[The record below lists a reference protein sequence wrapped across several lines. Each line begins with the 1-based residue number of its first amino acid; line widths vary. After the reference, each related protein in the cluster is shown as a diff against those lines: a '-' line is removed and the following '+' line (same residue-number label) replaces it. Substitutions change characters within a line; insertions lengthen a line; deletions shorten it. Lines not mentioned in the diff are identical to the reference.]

1 MALTIRPTTEE
12 EAEIE
17 TLKDILE
24 LKTATKVFTH
34 LVLTYRAM
42 LDELNATKRSL
53 QIKEG
58 QFEQLLSLTRARL
71 IAENNIHAF
80 IQSQGVER

>member
-17 TLKDILE
+17 KLKDVFD
-24 LKTATKVFTH
+24 LKTTTKVFTH

-42 LDELNATKRSL
+42 RDELHATQRAL
-53 QIKEG
+53 QVKEG
-58 QFEQLLSLTRARL
+58 QFNQLLSLTRARL
-71 IAENNIHAF
+71 DAENNIHTF
-80 IQSQGVER
+80 INTQGGER

>member
-1 MALTIRPTTEE
+1 MALTIRPTDEE

-17 TLKDILE
+17 KLKNILE

-53 QIKEG
+53 QVKEG
-58 QFEQLLSLTRARL
+58 QLEQLLLLTRAR
-71 IAENNIHAF
+71 IEAENNIHTY
-80 IQSQGVER
+80 IKSQGGER